1 MENLER
7 FGLYLDRDHLEE
19 LCVGAVSIHASV
31 EASGLLHRE
40 TAPGAISAGAG
51 RVWYCIDEHRRIVW
65 LTLVSARHPSQP
77 E

>member
-19 LCVGAVSIHASV
+19 LCVGAVSIHAGV
-31 EASGLLHRE
+31 EASGLLHSQ
-40 TAPGAISAGAG
+40 TAPGGIPAGAG

-65 LTLVSARHPSQP
+65 LTLVPAGHPKQT